1 MVAVRP
7 PRSAGVCLLLA
18 VLLAIAAVVVGPS
31 GSARALSDS
40 VGPINVTISPTDGLT
55 DGQAI
60 SIHATAT
67 SGTMSEIRAH
77 ICDPA
82 FAAHPNLFNFGFGG
96 TLCSSVAPGTGDS
109 ETIQVLANTTSGDLT
124 FKAGIGTATFTDEL
138 FGDQHNLTCDSGHGC
153 DLVVQFQSNVLP
165 GTYYFIAPLT
175 YAGAGGTT
183 TSTTTSTTA
192 ATTTTTTG
200 TTSTTAGTTSTT
212 TTADG
217 TTTTTAAG
225 GTTTTTTTTAGTTT
239 TTSPAGDGTV
249 TPSSAAPAAG
259 ITVNSPGWTA
269 GATVTATL
277 HSDPVTLG
285 TLTADATGK
294 VTGSFTVPAGT
305 APGAHTIALVGTGS
319 TGTSRT
325 VNIAFTVTAASS
337 ATTTAVSVAGSSTG
351 TGSSSLPFT
360 GAYDSRLAG
369 AALLMLGVA
378 LLLLSFRPRRPVE
391 L

>member
-212 TTADG
+212 
-217 TTTTTAAG
+217 
-225 GTTTTTTTTAGTTT
+225 
-239 TTSPAGDGTV
+239 SPAGDGTV